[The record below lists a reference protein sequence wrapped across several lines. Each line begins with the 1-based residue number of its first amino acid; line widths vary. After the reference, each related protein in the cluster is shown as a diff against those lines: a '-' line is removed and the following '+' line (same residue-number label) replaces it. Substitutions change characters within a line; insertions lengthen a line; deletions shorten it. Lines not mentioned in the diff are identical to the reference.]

1 MVYSELGVRRI
12 KEGKNWAYVFEDESR
27 FSQLGHKLMQPQDG
41 LLRCARVRYNGRL
54 KLIYFTEDFQSLS
67 HIFTSLQTNGVYAVL
82 YKLLTAVLKIR
93 DNGFLSCT
101 NVDISPEC
109 IFFDAGTLEPHL
121 IYLPVAADGR
131 EESMPEFEQELR
143 RNLLNGLRSSGCG
156 AALEAQSGLAEMLAD
171 SRGGLEGLA
180 AKLAGGDG
188 SFRHQSGVSG
198 GGDGSFRRQGSPSGG
213 GTMVLQC
220 VSEGITGGFAIDKD
234 RYIIGRRKEN
244 DGVLDFSN
252 SISRV
257 HCSIVRSDG
266 AFYITDEGSRFGTFV
281 NGVPCGK
288 GQFLRLQDGDSV
300 RLANIEFK
308 VKM

>member
-27 FSQLGHKLMQPQDG
+27 FSQLGHKLMQPKGQDG

-82 YKLLTAVLKIR
+82 YKLLTAILKIR

-109 IFFDAGTLEPHL
+109 IFFDVGTLEPHL
-121 IYLPVAADGR
+121 IYLPVAADGN

-143 RNLLNGLRSSGCG
+143 RNLLNGLRSSGGG
-156 AALEAQSGLAEMLAD
+156 AALEAESGLAEMLAD

-198 GGDGSFRRQGSPSGG
+198 GG
-213 GTMVLQC
+213 TMVLQC
-220 VSEGITGGFAIDKD
+220 VSEGITGGFAVDKD

-281 NGVPCGK
+281 NGAPCGK